1 MSSQARKSAFVKML
15 VQLEPFDGEAVRL
28 EYSSKEEE
36 RLSDAKAVT
45 IGRALMA
52 KMEEKASIISMV
64 REILDRRLTF
74 NRERVLFDLK
84 LLDDDKDAANKS
96 ESEPPKMTLVKDAA
110 A

>member
-15 VQLEPFDGEAVRL
+15 VQLEPFDGEA
-28 EYSSKEEE
+28 EYSSKEQE

-52 KMEEKASIISMV
+52 EMEEKASITSMV

-74 NRERVLFDLK
+74 NLERVLFDLK

-96 ESEPPKMTLVKDAA
+96 EPPKKTLVKDDAA
-110 A
+110 